1 MRNLKE
7 RASTRAQVAQPYAR
21 WADDPEEAEYLQSNV
36 HAQAAAHVED
46 QVLVSDEEEEEEE
59 KEAMGHMQEVVDGLW
74 VGDLVAANDDD
85 ELEKNGIVSFV
96 CVCVCVWVLGQ
107 KLLTWCLGQ
116 KNILSALRPS
126 LKFSDKYA
134 VYPLEVDDS
143 ADTDLLS
150 HLPSCV
156 AWIKEILDLRQ
167 KAAEPSSQKNGTENG
182 ESLKRS
188 PDIDTV
194 AQPGKP
200 GGVLVHC
207 QAGISRSASIVAAY
221 LMNQYDLDPME
232 AMTMIREKR
241 PLVEPS
247 ATFWHQ
253 LGLFYNTDGKVSLKD
268 RSIRQYYMERTTT
281 QFISK
286 FFVLPFRPPLLLHL
300 KNSDIF
306 LRVDGG
312 GTAPSMEKMAK
323 YPASPS
329 PSNSPTLKDHAS
341 RKIRCKMCRRHLA
354 VREHMMDHILDQAPP
369 VPAFRPRTSSGASI
383 SSQRASFSSNAG
395 MRFTDVV
402 GEGAGFLTERERR
415 GSQVSDVINP
425 LTGLPGALSR
435 RSSAG
440 AGSNDALSPT
450 ATQTL
455 YERDTVTSP
464 LSIAHNHHNN
474 NNTNTTHPAS
484 RRGPILRNHSEP
496 AGTVPPP
503 PVPLP
508 AAHSTTSVPA
518 PQAPTTQRALQSAD
532 QLNMR
537 LPPQLLALRM
547 AGMGGAAANA
557 GASANASNPP
567 VSPGTNTPSPVIEKE
582 RRDQSSSSI
591 NTNGGAG
598 AAARRFSSLA
608 MTPKD
613 EKEETKLYERRASGG
628 EGMYGPPPILVNNKC
643 SGYFVEPVRLLFFRI
658 GF

>member
-1 MRNLKE
+1 M
-7 RASTRAQVAQPYAR
+7 
-21 WADDPEEAEYLQSNV
+21 
-36 HAQAAAHVED
+36 
-46 QVLVSDEEEEEEE
+46 SDEEEEEEE

-96 CVCVCVWVLGQ
+96 CVLRGYLAQ

-134 VYPLEVDDS
+134 VYPLEIDDS

-207 QAGISRSASIVAAY
+207 QAGMSRSASIVAAY
-221 LMNQYDLDPME
+221 LMSQYDLDPME
-232 AMTMIREKR
+232 AMAMIREKR
-241 PLVEPS
+241 PVVEPS

-268 RSIRQYYMERTTT
+268 RSTRQYYMERTTT

-286 FFVLPFRPPLLLHL
+286 FFVLPFRPPPPLLHL

-306 LRVDGG
+306 LRVDGD

-329 PSNSPTLKDHAS
+329 PSNPPTPKDHAR

-369 VPAFRPRTSSGASI
+369 VPASRPRTPSGASI

-440 AGSNDALSPT
+440 AGSNGALSPT

-474 NNTNTTHPAS
+474 NNNNTTHPAS
-484 RRGPILRNHSEP
+484 RRGPVLRNHSEP

-503 PVPLP
+503 LVPLP
-508 AAHSTTSVPA
+508 AAHSTTSIPA

-567 VSPGTNTPSPVIEKE
+567 VSPGTNTPSSVIEKE

-643 SGYFVEPVRLLFFRI
+643 SGYFVEPVCLLFFFSYRVLI
-658 GF
+658 I